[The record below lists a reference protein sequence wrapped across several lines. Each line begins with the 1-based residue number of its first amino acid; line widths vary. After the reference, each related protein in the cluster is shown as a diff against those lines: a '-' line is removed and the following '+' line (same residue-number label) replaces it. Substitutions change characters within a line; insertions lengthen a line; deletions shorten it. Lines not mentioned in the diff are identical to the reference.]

1 MEIEIKW
8 LLERANESMHAAELM
23 IQGSLLHSAVSE
35 GYYAMFYAA
44 QALIMKKGEN
54 TSTHKGVL
62 TRFSALYIKTGEL
75 DRSLGVALS
84 QAFAARGKADY
95 EIGLEISLK
104 EAVAVV
110 SQARY
115 FLTAAMK
122 KLDDVGG

>member
-1 MEIEIKW
+1 MEKEIKW

-23 IQGSLLHSAVSE
+23 LQGSLLHSAVSE

-44 QALIMKKGEN
+44 QALIMAKGEN

-75 DRSLGVALS
+75 DRSLSVALS

-95 EIGLEISLK
+95 EIGLEISPA
-104 EAVAVV
+104 EAEAVV
-110 SQARY
+110 SSARY
-115 FLTAAMK
+115 FLAAALE
-122 KLDDVGG
+122 KLNDMGG